1 MPHFCADLNCILALL
16 QIFGKLLCS
25 IGLWAEI
32 PQEAY
37 SKTLTHTGWY
47 PLCGISVWNSI
58 GMLIFTEVLAVLEFP
73 MARSSVTVLR
83 LSLASSVDQALFL
96 NSRTEGHNTLSL
108 DA

>member
-1 MPHFCADLNCILALL
+1 
-16 QIFGKLLCS
+16 
-25 IGLWAEI
+25 
-32 PQEAY
+32 
-37 SKTLTHTGWY
+37 
-47 PLCGISVWNSI
+47 
-58 GMLIFTEVLAVLEFP
+58 MLIFTEVLAVLEFP